1 MFEYFQIESER
12 VGQHFLYSNNI
23 FTMKKFRLLLLSLA
37 FLAFATS
44 MVDAHDCEETFT
56 GTWHY
61 CTEEDQQAIMD
72 AVTAQCGAGNYTY
85 HWVLLPI
92 EVCNID
98 RT

>member
-1 MFEYFQIESER
+1 VKGLKDF
-12 VGQHFLYSNNI
+12 FLNQFN
-23 FTMKKFRLLLLSLA
+23 FLLMKKFRLLLLSLA

-92 EVCNID
+92 EICNID